1 MYDRPPGTDISER
14 LQRRLTCLSQA
25 HSKIQRY
32 NDQCEENKEREEE
45 SPPPGKVVLGVHTY
59 RQQPN
64 IKTCISS

>member
-32 NDQCEENKEREEE
+32 NDQCEENKERKRVTPTRK
-45 SPPPGKVVLGVHTY
+45 SCAWCSHSQTTTKY
-59 RQQPN
+59 KN
-64 IKTCISS
+64 MYSS